1 MYPES
6 YISLT
11 PTCLFPQ
18 FRETARNER
27 IEISLQI
34 LIPTEEQK
42 LGQSLQTQN
51 NRKCRGSGG
60 AVGRVRLDLA
70 LQQSIPCLV
79 QTSCRPLPAPLH
91 SQHRQDRIAV
101 DHCERPLLQ
110 FDNFSLVSVKNGTC
124 IQSLRALSDSPLSYD
139 VTHSLKHSDKFCDPV
154 AFLDRE
160 EPGWRN
166 PLVQQSFY

>member
-1 MYPES
+1 M
-6 YISLT
+6 
-11 PTCLFPQ
+11 
-18 FRETARNER
+18 
-27 IEISLQI
+27 
-34 LIPTEEQK
+34 
-42 LGQSLQTQN
+42 
-51 NRKCRGSGG
+51 
-60 AVGRVRLDLA
+60 GRVRLDLA

-79 QTSCRPLPAPLH
+79 QTSCRPLPARPH
-91 SQHRQDRIAV
+91 SQHGQDRIAV

-154 AFLDRE
+154 AFLHRE

-166 PLVQQSFY
+166 LLVQQSFYGNRGHGQLVTLLMVSVLCFGCQGWSKGQISSH